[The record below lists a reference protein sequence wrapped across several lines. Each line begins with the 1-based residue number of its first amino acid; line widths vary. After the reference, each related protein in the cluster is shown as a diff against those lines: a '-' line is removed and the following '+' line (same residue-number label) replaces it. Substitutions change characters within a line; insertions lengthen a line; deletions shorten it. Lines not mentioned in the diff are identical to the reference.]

1 VTAGVSVAVEGF
13 GATRSAPRASGVCH
27 KWRGWRLWVMS
38 LVVPIT
44 FLAVGIHTR
53 DDFGETWD
61 EQFDQDIG
69 RFYLNDWKKTG
80 VEGLRSRFIPLQR
93 NYGPFFDVVVVAG
106 HELLHQRLGIVS
118 DVAGYHM
125 PVLVVSALGLW
136 LVFWFGYR
144 LWGLLQAV
152 VASATLAVM
161 PQFIAHS
168 QNNLKDMP
176 VAVFFSLALF
186 VLVEA
191 VRQGSPRLFAVAG
204 VVAGLTYGIK
214 VNALFLAP
222 IVILWQLPELC
233 FDLRRWGKL
242 AAGLVITGIVGFLTV
257 LLVWPYYRYSP
268 WSRVIETLKTFSS
281 HEYNE
286 YVYYFGHHFRAH
298 DVPWHFPFVML
309 GVNTPLVVVV
319 LLTVSLLFLASAWVG
334 RSADRSP
341 LTLLWVWLLLPPVV
355 QAASGTAMLDGV
367 RHYLLVL
374 PAMALLAAGV
384 AAWLVQLLARWGRC
398 AQGALAALLTVAL
411 GLTLR
416 TDIRIH
422 PYEGVFFNSLTGG
435 TAGAAKRF
443 ELDYWGVSLKAAAAW
458 LDANALTRSRVW
470 LTIPGQHFFRLDPS
484 RFRFV
489 NGLGGRPNYK
499 VSLIRG
505 LLKTFDTEEDYL
517 HPKRTPVFEV
527 KVDGAALLKI
537 FEYDEFRDLPDGAV
551 LKPAPDVVGQTE
563 PGLLGLEYENGR
575 FEGKGTGPTVW
586 RSLEFERQRNPYVDR
601 EVSVRIAG
609 LLHISDPGS
618 YTFEVDSDDDAA
630 LFLNGRSVLTNA
642 SMDTTRRSL
651 RLGAGVYRIR
661 LDYRNLVVAAYL
673 RVSWGRTGQGPL
685 EVLGVPYVSHNV
697 P

>member
-1 VTAGVSVAVEGF
+1 
-13 GATRSAPRASGVCH
+13 
-27 KWRGWRLWVMS
+27 MS

-69 RFYLNDWKKTG
+69 RFYLNEWTKTG

-214 VNALFLAP
+214 LNALFLAP

-286 YVYYFGHHFRAH
+286 YVYYLGHHFRAH

-309 GVNTPLVVVV
+309 GVNTPVVV
-319 LLTVSLLFLASAWVG
+319 LVLMVLSLVFLASALRG
-334 RSADRSP
+334 RTVDRSP
-341 LTLLWVWLLLPPVV
+341 LILLWSWLLLPPLV

-374 PAMALLAAGV
+374 PAMALLTGYAVCRVGRWVTRVGRRGPLLGAAYAATVGAGFLAVVWKDV
-384 AAWLVQLLARWGRC
+384 A
-398 AQGALAALLTVAL
+398 
-411 GLTLR
+411 
-416 TDIRIH
+416 IH
-422 PYEGVFFNSLTGG
+422 PYEVAFFNRLTGG
-435 TAGAAKRF
+435 TAGASGRF
-443 ELDYWGVSLKAAAAW
+443 ELDYWGQSLAATAAW
-458 LDANALTRSRVW
+458 MNANLPRGSRVW
-470 LTIPGQHFFRLDPS
+470 LTIPGQHFFRLDRS
-484 RFRFV
+484 RLRFV
-489 NGLGGRPNYK
+489 SDLSGRPNYK

-517 HPKRTPVFEV
+517 HPRRKPIFAV
-527 KVDGAALLKI
+527 KVDGADLVRV
-537 FEYDEFRDLPDGAV
+537 FEYPEFRGLPDGAALAPLPQIV
-551 LKPAPDVVGQTE
+551 ARTGPGILVQEYSDREFRAAIGKPSIWSTLAFDCETNPYTDRAVALRAT
-563 PGLLGLEYENGR
+563 GLLNISEAGR
-575 FEGKGTGPTVW
+575 YVFEIT
-586 RSLEFERQRNPYVDR
+586 
-601 EVSVRIAG
+601 
-609 LLHISDPGS
+609 
-618 YTFEVDSDDDAA
+618 SDDDAV
-630 LFLNGRSVLTNA
+630 LFLNDTLVDVNTSG
-642 SMDTTRRSL
+642 DTTRRRVLLSVGTY
-651 RLGAGVYRIR
+651 RLR
-661 LDYRNLVVAAYL
+661 LDYHNEVGPSCLSVRWGTGTAAQMRVV
-673 RVSWGRTGQGPL
+673 
-685 EVLGVPYVSHNV
+685 GVPSVV
-697 P
+697 LPGATP

>member
-1 VTAGVSVAVEGF
+1 VSADGDAAVGGVGAGGP
-13 GATRSAPRASGVCH
+13 GPRAAGAGYR
-27 KWRGWRLWVMS
+27 WRGWRLWLVS
-38 LVVPIT
+38 LVVPVV
-44 FLAVGIHTR
+44 FLAVGLHTR
-53 DDFGETWD
+53 NDFGETWD

-69 RFYLNDWKKTG
+69 RFYLNDWAKTG
-80 VEGLRSRFIPLQR
+80 IEGLRSRFIPLQR
-93 NYGPFFDVVVVAG
+93 NYGPFFDVVVVAA
-106 HELLHQRLGIVS
+106 HQLLHQRLGIVS

-125 PVLVVSALGLW
+125 PVLFVSALGLW

-144 LWGLLQAV
+144 LWGLMEGV
-152 VASATLAVM
+152 VAAATLAVM

-176 VAVFFSLALF
+176 LAVFFSLALF

-191 VRQGSPRLFAVAG
+191 VRQGSLRLFAVAG

-214 VNALFLAP
+214 LNALFLAP
-222 IVILWQLPELC
+222 IVILWQLPEIR
-233 FDLRRWGKL
+233 FDLRRWGRL
-242 AAGLVITGIVGFLTV
+242 AAGLVVTGIVGFLTV
-257 LLVWPYYRYSP
+257 LLVWPYYRHAP
-268 WSRVIETLKTFSS
+268 WDRVIETLKTFSS

-286 YVYYFGHHFRAH
+286 YVFYLGHHFRAH

-319 LLTVSLLFLASAWVG
+319 LLTVSLFFLASAWVR
-334 RSADRSP
+334 RSDDRSP

-374 PAMALLAAGV
+374 PAMALLAAGA
-384 AAWLVQLLARWGRC
+384 AAWSVRLLARWGRG

-411 GLTLR
+411 GLALR
-416 TDIRIH
+416 TDIRLH

-458 LDANALTRSRVW
+458 LDANAPTGSRVW
-470 LTIPGQHFFRLDPS
+470 LTIPGQHFFRLDPN

-489 NGLGGRPNYK
+489 NGLSGRPNYK

-517 HPKRTPVFEV
+517 RPKRKPVFEV

-551 LKPAPDVVGQTE
+551 LKAAPDAIAQTE

-586 RSLEFERQRNPYVDR
+586 RSLEFDCQHNPYADR
-601 EVSVRIAG
+601 EVSVRMAG
-609 LLHISDPGS
+609 LLHIPEPGS

-630 LFLNGRSVLTNA
+630 LFLNGRAVLTNA
-642 SMDTTRRSL
+642 SMDTTRRTL
-651 RLGAGVYRIR
+651 RLDAGAYRIR
-661 LDYRNLVVAAYL
+661 LDYRNLVGPACL

-685 EVLGVPYVSHNV
+685 VLLGVPYVSHNV